1 MHMLAPGDRSHH
13 FADVDAVLDDRVAL
27 AVVTQ
32 RELMADGNVV
42 LRHDFEV
49 LVLFHDPA
57 VDMLPGLHAFH
68 DDDADAVALLV
79 HHEMNHA
86 LPAKTKGL
94 FYSHA
99 RPPPLPA
106 VARRAGFAC
115 WRAGARTGQCQAAL
129 QRESVLARH
138 RVRLSAT
145 RRLRL
150 VDAART
156 RAARPRQRHGG
167 GSHSRR
173 LGRRPRR
180 AHEAA
185 PTLPHPLR
193 LAGMDPQPPRG
204 GCQAQAMTG

>member
-27 AVVTQ
+27 AVVAQ
-32 RELMADGNVV
+32 RELVADGNVV

-94 FYSHA
+94 FYAHA
-99 RPPPLPA
+99 RRPPLPA
-106 VARRAGFAC
+106 GSRRAGFARR
-115 WRAGARTGQCQAAL
+115 RAGARTGQCQAAV

-156 RAARPRQRHGG
+156 HAARPRRRHGAG
-167 GSHSRR
+167 GHCPG
-173 LGRRPRR
+173 LGSGAPPTPR
-180 AHEAA
+180 AT
-185 PTLPHPLR
+185 PPP
-193 LAGMDPQPPRG
+193 PPPPR
-204 GCQAQAMTG
+204 